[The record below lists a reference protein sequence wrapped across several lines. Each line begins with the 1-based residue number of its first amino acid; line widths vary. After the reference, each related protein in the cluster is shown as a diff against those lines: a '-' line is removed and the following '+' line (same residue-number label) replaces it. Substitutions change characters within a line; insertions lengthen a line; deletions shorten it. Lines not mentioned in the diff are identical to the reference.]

1 MQFTRLL
8 RNESVTVAEMATC
21 AGERTAP
28 AAAGREV
35 LAIQDS
41 SELVFGGKK
50 ARARGFGPIGR
61 GGATGG
67 LLLHAMLAVDALTG
81 GVLGAVD
88 LQVRNRAGRRPKHRR
103 ARLTAQKESQRWL
116 DGMTRAATVLAAA
129 QRITVIADSESDIY
143 EEYARRPANVHLIT
157 RVAQDRRLADSMG
170 TSLLALADGLP
181 EQARHTVTIP
191 AAPGR
196 PQRQA
201 VLALRFAPVRIRKPK
216 HGAGPDLPACVE
228 MELVDIREVDAP
240 AGVTAIHWRLLTTHR
255 VDTPQAARM
264 ILDFYRRRWIIEDY
278 FRTLKTA
285 GFDIENCEI
294 ADPDAMTRFVGAAA
308 CAAVRVLQ
316 LVRARDGAS
325 AQAIPDAFEP
335 GDQPILEAIN
345 ATLEGKTQRQ
355 KNPHPRGSLAYA
367 AWVIARLGAW
377 DGYYGKPGP
386 KVMRIGLQ
394 QFHAIR
400 YGHQLRAHNV

>member
-1 MQFTRLL
+1 MRSGWAQSKIVTDAIASLPRSAALSDAHISLRLSHGSDSVRVSFAVEVRDGSHGRFAGAVRRPPPGKRGAQFLAALVRHPGSIIRRLAGGDRAQQMQFTRLL
-8 RNESVTVAEMATC
+8 RNESVTIAEMATC

-264 ILDFYRRRWIIEDY
+264 ILDFY
-278 FRTLKTA
+278 
-285 GFDIENCEI
+285 
-294 ADPDAMTRFVGAAA
+294 
-308 CAAVRVLQ
+308 
-316 LVRARDGAS
+316 
-325 AQAIPDAFEP
+325 
-335 GDQPILEAIN
+335 
-345 ATLEGKTQRQ
+345 
-355 KNPHPRGSLAYA
+355 
-367 AWVIARLGAW
+367 
-377 DGYYGKPGP
+377 
-386 KVMRIGLQ
+386 
-394 QFHAIR
+394 
-400 YGHQLRAHNV
+400 